1 SSSSQTI
8 STMRSNE
15 PAVITT
21 YSHSD
26 IAASASAAASTSPST
41 LTPTIAWRRKPTVS
55 GSVTATICITP
66 WSSSFCTRWRTAAS
80 DRPTALPMA
89 AYGRRPS
96 SWSCSMMARETA
108 SSCGPPP
115 FLDSLES
122 LGSALRLAT
131 RSLCTTSRQ
140 FRKARSM
147 KFVVT
152 DPRSCGFRRCGV
164 ARGVENV
171 RVRTRVGVSEVGH
184 LTAGHLGHQPG
195 APGGLAVST
204 ELRRLRNYIGGEFR
218 DAADGRTTQVVNP
231 ATGEAYATAPL
242 SGQADVDAAM
252 AAAAE
257 AFPGWRDTTP
267 AERQKALLK
276 IADLFE
282 ERAEELIAAE
292 VENTG
297 KPIGLTR
304 TEEIP
309 PMVDQIRFFAGAAR
323 MLEGKGAGEYM
334 EGLTSFV
341 RREPVGVCAQVA
353 PWNYPM
359 MMAVWKFAPAI
370 AAGNTVVL
378 KPSDTTPASTVLL
391 AEILGSVL
399 PKGVFNVVC
408 GDRDTGRLMV
418 EHPTPA
424 MASITGSVRAGM
436 SVAESAS
443 KDLKRVHLELG
454 GKAPVVVFEDTDIP
468 KAVEDISTA
477 GFFNAGQDCT
487 AATRVLVHE
496 SIHDEFVSALAKA
509 AADIKTGM
517 PDDEDVLY
525 GPLNNPSQL
534 KQVEGFIE
542 RLPAHARV
550 EAGGKRVG
558 DRGYFY
564 APTVVS
570 GLKQDD
576 EIIQKE
582 VFGPVITVQRFTD
595 EDQAVEYAN
604 GVEYALA
611 SSVWTKD
618 HSRAMRM
625 SKKLDFGCVWINTHI
640 PLVAE
645 MPQGGFKKSGYGK
658 DLSAYGFDDYTRI
671 KHVMTSLDA

>member
-1 SSSSQTI
+1 
-8 STMRSNE
+8 M
-15 PAVITT
+15 
-21 YSHSD
+21 
-26 IAASASAAASTSPST
+26 
-41 LTPTIAWRRKPTVS
+41 
-55 GSVTATICITP
+55 
-66 WSSSFCTRWRTAAS
+66 
-80 DRPTALPMA
+80 
-89 AYGRRPS
+89 
-96 SWSCSMMARETA
+96 
-108 SSCGPPP
+108 
-115 FLDSLES
+115 
-122 LGSALRLAT
+122 
-131 RSLCTTSRQ
+131 
-140 FRKARSM
+140 
-147 KFVVT
+147 
-152 DPRSCGFRRCGV
+152 
-164 ARGVENV
+164 
-171 RVRTRVGVSEVGH
+171 
-184 LTAGHLGHQPG
+184 
-195 APGGLAVST
+195 ST
-204 ELRRLRNYIGGEFR
+204 ELRRLRNYIGGAFR
-218 DAADGRTTQVVNP
+218 DAADGRTTEVVNP
-231 ATGEAYATAPL
+231 VTGEAYATAPL

-257 AFPGWRDTTP
+257 AFPGWRDATP

-276 IADLFE
+276 VADAIE

-323 MLEGKGAGEYM
+323 MLEGRSAGEYM
-334 EGLTSFV
+334 EGLTSIV

-399 PKGVFNVVC
+399 PTGVFNVVC
-408 GDRDTGRLMV
+408 GDRDTGRMMV
-418 EHPTPA
+418 EHETPA

-436 SVAESAS
+436 QVAESAS

-454 GKAPVVVFEDTDIP
+454 GKAPVVVFEDTDIA
-468 KAVEDISTA
+468 KAVEDISVA

-496 SIHDEFVSALAKA
+496 SIHDEFVTALAKA
-509 AADIKTGM
+509 AADTKTGA
-517 PDDEDVLY
+517 PDDEDVLF
-525 GPLNNPSQL
+525 GPLNNAHQL
-534 KQVEGFIE
+534 AQVEGFVD

-558 DRGYFY
+558 DKGFFY

-570 GLKQDD
+570 GLKQED
-576 EIIQKE
+576 EIVQKE
-582 VFGPVITVQRFTD
+582 VFGPVITVQTFTD
-595 EDQAVEYAN
+595 EDQAVAYAN

-645 MPQGGFKKSGYGK
+645 MPHGGFKKSGYGK

>member
-1 SSSSQTI
+1 
-8 STMRSNE
+8 M
-15 PAVITT
+15 
-21 YSHSD
+21 
-26 IAASASAAASTSPST
+26 
-41 LTPTIAWRRKPTVS
+41 
-55 GSVTATICITP
+55 
-66 WSSSFCTRWRTAAS
+66 
-80 DRPTALPMA
+80 
-89 AYGRRPS
+89 
-96 SWSCSMMARETA
+96 
-108 SSCGPPP
+108 
-115 FLDSLES
+115 
-122 LGSALRLAT
+122 
-131 RSLCTTSRQ
+131 
-140 FRKARSM
+140 
-147 KFVVT
+147 
-152 DPRSCGFRRCGV
+152 
-164 ARGVENV
+164 
-171 RVRTRVGVSEVGH
+171 
-184 LTAGHLGHQPG
+184 
-195 APGGLAVST
+195 ST
-204 ELRRLRNYIGGEFR
+204 ELRRLRNYVGGAFR
-218 DAADGRTTQVVNP
+218 DAADGRTTEVVNP
-231 ATGEAYATAPL
+231 VTGEAYATAPL

-276 IADLFE
+276 VADAIE

-297 KPIGLTR
+297 KPTGLTR

-323 MLEGKGAGEYM
+323 MLEGRSAGEYM
-334 EGLTSFV
+334 EGLTSIV

-399 PKGVFNVVC
+399 PTGVFNVVC
-408 GDRDTGRLMV
+408 GDRDTGRMMV
-418 EHPTPA
+418 EHETPA

-436 SVAESAS
+436 QVAESAS

-454 GKAPVVVFEDTDIP
+454 GKAPVVVFEDTDIA
-468 KAVEDISTA
+468 KAVEDISVA

-496 SIHDEFVSALAKA
+496 SIHDEFVTALAKA
-509 AADIKTGM
+509 AADTKTGA
-517 PDDEDVLY
+517 PDDEDVLF
-525 GPLNNPSQL
+525 GPLNNARQL
-534 KQVEGFIE
+534 AQVEGFVD

-550 EAGGKRVG
+550 EAGGRRVG
-558 DRGYFY
+558 DKGFFF

-570 GLKQDD
+570 GLRQDD
-576 EIIQKE
+576 EIVQKE
-582 VFGPVITVQRFTD
+582 VFGPVITVQTFVD
-595 EDQAVEYAN
+595 EDQAVAYAN

-645 MPQGGFKKSGYGK
+645 MPHGGFKKSGYGK